1 MTPGTEQRDAIAR
14 FRELLRIPT
23 VSMAVDGGEAPD
35 DTAFVAFRD
44 ALARLYPAA
53 HRTLELETIAGHSLL
68 YRWRGA
74 DAERPLVLMA
84 HQDVVP
90 VVPAEWTHP
99 PFAAELVGTGEDE
112 EIHARG
118 AVDDKGALVAILEA
132 VESLIV
138 AGATPARD
146 VYLAFG
152 HNEEVAGDGARDI
165 ATALRDRGIRPSLV
179 LDEGG
184 AVVEGVLPAVAV
196 PTAMIGVA
204 ERGVMTVHLTA
215 RELGGH
221 ASTPPRDPATAR
233 LARAVLRL
241 HRRPFPTRL
250 VAPVRA
256 MFETVAPHT
265 RGPLRRVFA
274 NIGVSGRLLVK
285 VFPRLGPELNALVRT
300 TAVVTELSGAT
311 GANVLATSARAS
323 VNVRLLP
330 GDTAASAVARIRSV
344 VRDPLVEVEVAAAS
358 DPSPVSPW
366 SGPAWDRLAAAT
378 ASALGSEIVA
388 TPYIQLGASDSRWF
402 TEISDHVYRFTPFHL
417 TRGEREALHSH
428 DERIRVASWLRGIEF
443 YRDLLRAS

>member
-1 MTPGTEQRDAIAR
+1 MARTSDSSLGR
-14 FRELLRIPT
+14 FRELLQIPT
-23 VSMAVDGGEAPD
+23 VSLDPGDADADG
-35 DTAFVAFRD
+35 THFLRFHD
-44 ALARLYPAA
+44 ALVRLYPALHA
-53 HRTLELETIAGHSLL
+53 VLEREAVAGYSLL
-68 YRWRGA
+68 YRWRGR
-74 DAERPLVLMA
+74 DAASPLVLMA
-84 HQDVVP
+84 HIDVVP
-90 VVPAEWTHP
+90 VVASEWSHE
-99 PFAAELVGTGEDE
+99 PFGAELVGSGDTA

-118 AVDDKGALVAILEA
+118 AVDDKGSLVAILEA
-132 VESLIV
+132 VESLV
-138 AGATPARD
+138 AEGVVPERD

-152 HNEEVAGDGARDI
+152 HNEEVAGDGAQAI
-165 ATALRDRGIRPSLV
+165 VEVLRQRGVRPSLV

-184 AVVEGVLPAVAV
+184 AVVEGALPGVTV
-196 PTAMIGVA
+196 PTAVIGVA

-250 VAPVRA
+250 VPPVRA
-256 MFETVAPHT
+256 MFETVAPYT
-265 RGPLRRVFA
+265 SGPLRRVFA
-274 NIGVSGRLLVK
+274 SIGVTGRLLVK

-300 TAVVTELSGAT
+300 TAVVTELSGAA
-311 GANVLATSARAS
+311 GANVLATAARAS

-330 GDTAASAVARIRSV
+330 GDTATSAEARIRRV
-344 VRDPLVEVEVAAAS
+344 VGDPLVEVDVVSAS

-378 ASALGSEIVA
+378 RSALGEEVLP

-402 TEISDHVYRFTPFHL
+402 TEISGHVYRFTPFHL

-428 DERIRVASWLRGIEF
+428 DERIRVGSWLRGIEF